1 MKIKPAESEIL
12 GRRAKRP
19 RERPLYW
26 NFIGKP
32 DEEKTIYYF
41 LIVNT
46 DKRQIEDISG
56 ILYGQ
61 MPAPIEATQKDG
73 KVQDL
78 YFRILIADTHN
89 QVIDLY
95 KLKRAYNGKLE
106 KDINLYEGNSPD
118 RLEKY
123 VVSKL
128 EKMLDITV

>member
-1 MKIKPAESEIL
+1 MRIKPAESEIS
-12 GRRAKRP
+12 GRKAKRP

-26 NFIGKP
+26 NFIGNP
-32 DEEKTIYYF
+32 NEEKTIYYF

-46 DKRQIEDISG
+46 DKRQIEDITG
-56 ILYGQ
+56 IVYGQ
-61 MPAPIEATQKDG
+61 VPMPIEAMQKDG
-73 KVQDL
+73 KLQDL
-78 YFRILIADTHN
+78 HYRILTVDTHN

-106 KDINLYEGNSPD
+106 KDTDLYEGKSPD

-128 EKMLDITV
+128 EKILEISY

>member
-1 MKIKPAESEIL
+1 MRIKPTDSEIL
-12 GRRAKRP
+12 GRKAKRP

-26 NFIGKP
+26 NFIGNP
-32 DEEKTIYYF
+32 NEEKTIYYF

-61 MPAPIEATQKDG
+61 MPRPIEARQKDG
-73 KVQDL
+73 KLQDL
-78 YFRILIADTHN
+78 HYRVFIVDTHN
-89 QVIDLY
+89 TRIDLY
-95 KLKRAYNGKLE
+95 KLKRAYNGEIE
-106 KDINLYEGNSPD
+106 KDTKLYEGKSPD

-128 EKMLDITV
+128 EKILGLSS